1 MIDKSKLYPSS
12 NIALFDIQRKKIS
25 PKGMIKV
32 SPVIFAELVKE
43 RYKAQILV
51 VAIYIEKS

>member
-32 SPVIFAELVKE
+32 PPVIFAKLVKE
-43 RYKAQILV
+43 SYKAQILV
-51 VAIYIEKS
+51 VAIYIQ